1 MSIYASLAP
10 KQANGFGYGTTAAEV
25 VRSLDLKGKHI
36 LLTGCNSGLGFETMR
51 ALAAKGA
58 TVIGAARTIEKA
70 QKAADRVAG
79 TVIPVACELSSVES
93 VRACVNTVKDLGVTL
108 DAIICN
114 AGIMALP
121 KLQQKHDIELQFFTN
136 HISHFILV
144 TELLETLSKED
155 GRVVMVSSNA
165 HTRAPDAGIEFDNL
179 SGKRNYSP
187 WGAYGQSKL
196 ANLLFARELNERMEE
211 GRSAYAL
218 HPGVIKTNIGRHLNP
233 VMDLVWALGSVVAL
247 KSEEQGAATQC
258 YAAVHPNALQHAG
271 LYLSHCN
278 LASSNEHGRDLK
290 MARKL
295 WEVSEELVAS
305 LS

>member
-1 MSIYASLAP
+1 MSIYAALAP
-10 KQANGFGYGTTAAEV
+10 KKANGFGYGTTAAEV
-25 VRSLDLKGKHI
+25 VRALDLQGKHI

-58 TVIGAARTIEKA
+58 TVLGAARTMEKA
-70 QKAADRVAG
+70 EAAAKRVAG
-79 TVIPVACELSSVES
+79 DVIPLACELSSVEH
-93 VRACVNTVKDLGVTL
+93 VRACVEHVKSLGVTL

-121 KLQQKHDIELQFFTN
+121 KLEQKHGIELQFFTN
-136 HISHFILV
+136 HIGHFVLV
-144 TELLETLSKED
+144 TQLLELLDEED

-165 HTRAPDAGIEFDNL
+165 HTRAPEAGIEFDNL
-179 SGKRNYSP
+179 SGERDYSP

-196 ANLLFARELNERMEE
+196 ANLLFARELNARMQP

-258 YAAVHPNALQHAG
+258 YAAVHPEARAHAG
-271 LYLSHCN
+271 EYLSHCN
-278 LASSNEHGRDLK
+278 VAESDKNGADMD
-290 MARKL
+290 MARRL
-295 WEVSEELVAS
+295 WEVSEEIVAS
-305 LS
+305 L